1 VGGILIHAYAAAVQ
15 GLAAAALAAVAV
27 AAPVYVV
34 NADRTVGG
42 LVVGHATVAQ
52 AAARFGPSARTPDG
66 GGMVCHLS
74 WPALGVRLTF
84 LDFAQH
90 ACTKGALVDATI
102 TSRTHWRTA
111 LGLRVGDTGARLRA
125 LYPHAVLHH
134 EPPSG
139 YWLVP
144 RRSCKE
150 TGGAPYAGL
159 LARVAGN
166 GRVSALVVTAG
177 VCD

>member
-1 VGGILIHAYAAAVQ
+1 
-15 GLAAAALAAVAV
+15 VAT
-27 AAPVYVV
+27 PVYVV

-42 LVVGHATVAQ
+42 LVVGHATAAQ
-52 AAARFGPSARTPDG
+52 AVARFGPSARTPGG
-66 GGMVCHLS
+66 GGMVCHLA
-74 WPALGVRLTF
+74 WRALGVRMTF

-90 ACTKGALVDATI
+90 ACTRGALVGATI
-102 TSRTHWRTA
+102 TSRARWRTA
-111 LGLRVGDTGARLRA
+111 LGLRVGDTEARLRA
-125 LYPHAVLHH
+125 LYPRAVRHR

-159 LARVAGN
+159 LARVG
-166 GRVSALVVTAG
+166 GDRRVSTLVVTAG
-177 VCD
+177 VCE